1 MEFRSHA
8 LAAAGAVRPQCFG
21 CLLPPQPPPPRPRL
35 LCPLSRLSPRLLRPP
50 PASPW
55 TPTAASTPRGTRCT
69 SSPAAAP
76 HATHSSPSTRST
88 ATPFRYALLPED
100 IHTVCTKLGFRS
112 PSSSP
117 PAINQFARM
126 RHEEIGYRPGRR
138 IGGRK
143 MQKIARQYMFS
154 CMFES

>member
-1 MEFRSHA
+1 YSRPIQIHPVRLSSNQQWSSDLMRWPLPAPSAPNASGAFCRRSHHHHDLVSSA
-8 LAAAGAVRPQCFG
+8 PFPVS
-21 CLLPPQPPPPRPRL
+21 PR
-35 LCPLSRLSPRLLRPP
+35 RLLRPP

-55 TPTAASTPRGTRCT
+55 MPSAASTPQGTRCT

-88 ATPFRYALLPED
+88 TTPFRYALLPED

-126 RHEEIGYRPGRR
+126 YFTPVVPRTYL
-138 IGGRK
+138 
-143 MQKIARQYMFS
+143 A
-154 CMFES
+154 

>member
-1 MEFRSHA
+1 SYSFQKTPSSLYSRPIQIHPVRLSSNQQWSSDLMRWPLPAPSAPNASGAFCRRSHHHHDLVSSA
-8 LAAAGAVRPQCFG
+8 PFPVS
-21 CLLPPQPPPPRPRL
+21 PR
-35 LCPLSRLSPRLLRPP
+35 RLLRPP

-55 TPTAASTPRGTRCT
+55 MPSAASTPQGTRCT

-88 ATPFRYALLPED
+88 TTPFR
-100 IHTVCTKLGFRS
+100 
-112 PSSSP
+112 
-117 PAINQFARM
+117 

-138 IGGRK
+138 IGDRK

-154 CMFES
+154 CTFES